1 MQHATLTTEQ
11 VRALIARGKLRDT
24 LFQAL
29 GIFFLGVGL
38 IVIVVSLLCA
48 ATSHVTVLSHLSHL
62 DGDGDA

>member
-38 IVIVVSLLCA
+38 IVIFLL
-48 ATSHVTVLSHLSHL
+48 VGDMVLR
-62 DGDGDA
+62 GARRIG